1 MPILVEIKK
10 LTIMKLIKIIYENG
24 SRELIATDT
33 IYNVEL
39 AHINQGKTDAYD
51 CLTIKFGSVGYTS
64 ITFSKLV
71 RYGDKDVLRDWED
84 GEKIYY
90 AILDH
95 LNDCNGNAQMTIKL
109 ERREE
114 IVETRVVHNVTIS
127 DI

>member
-51 CLTIKFGSVGYTS
+51 CLAIKFGSVGCTS

>member
-1 MPILVEIKK
+1 ME
-10 LTIMKLIKIIYENG
+10 
-24 SRELIATDT
+24 
-33 IYNVEL
+33 
-39 AHINQGKTDAYD
+39 
-51 CLTIKFGSVGYTS
+51 
-64 ITFSKLV
+64 V
-71 RYGDKDVLRDWED
+71 RRDWED

>member
-1 MPILVEIKK
+1 
-10 LTIMKLIKIIYENG
+10 MKLIKIIYENG

-51 CLTIKFGSVGYTS
+51 CLTIKFGSVGCTA
-64 ITFSKLV
+64 ITLTKTV
-71 RYGDKDVLRDWED
+71 RYGDMEVRRDWED

-95 LNDCNGNAQMTIKL
+95 LNDCNGNAKLTIKL

>member
-1 MPILVEIKK
+1 
-10 LTIMKLIKIIYENG
+10 MKQIKIIYENG

-51 CLTIKFGSVGYTS
+51 CLTIKFGSVGCTA
-64 ITFSKLV
+64 ITLTKPIT
-71 RYGDKDVLRDWED
+71 YGNMKVHRDWDD

-95 LNDCNGNAQMTIKL
+95 RDDPNGNAKLTIKL
-109 ERREE
+109 ERRE
-114 IVETRVVHNVTIS
+114 
-127 DI
+127 